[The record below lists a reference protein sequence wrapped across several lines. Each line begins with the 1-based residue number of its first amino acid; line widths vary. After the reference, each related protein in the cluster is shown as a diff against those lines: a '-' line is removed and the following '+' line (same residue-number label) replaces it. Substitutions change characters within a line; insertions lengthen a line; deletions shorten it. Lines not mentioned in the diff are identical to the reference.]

1 MSLNDM
7 PDDVLI
13 RLLNTAEPNDV
24 TRAKR
29 LNKRFNQLVNTYNL
43 GRPGVKEFCVE
54 SRISLVS
61 PTEIGRL
68 RLKPCSTA
76 PKRRTV
82 VTMRREKGLKT
93 TERLEDPSCSTTNLF
108 VQENLR
114 KIELQ
119 EKLSLDGVTLDED
132 FYKVLIGK
140 KDGLSDSV
148 CNLDYLTRIRVSKI
162 FDDQSKW
169 QRLAQQLDCDHMIE
183 LIAICS
189 AGDDSSPTMILL
201 DQFEQLDDSSISRL
215 REAMNRMEEEEGVK
229 LIDSRYVY

>member
-1 MSLNDM
+1 MYIADY
-7 PDDVLI
+7 VI
-13 RLLNTAEPNDV
+13 RLSLLF
-24 TRAKR
+24 RA
-29 LNKRFNQLVNTYNL
+29 
-43 GRPGVKEFCVE
+43 CD
-54 SRISLVS
+54 
-61 PTEIGRL
+61 RL
-68 RLKPCSTA
+68 REYITQLFSD
-76 PKRRTV
+76 RRTEWD
-82 VTMRREKGLKT
+82 RNPK
-93 TERLEDPSCSTTNLF
+93 
-108 VQENLR
+108 
-114 KIELQ
+114 
-119 EKLSLDGVTLDED
+119 
-132 FYKVLIGK
+132 
-140 KDGLSDSV
+140 LSDSV